1 MQRKTIRLVM
11 LPFLAILLSACSLFD
26 ETLRPE
32 PEPIVTIGPSPTW
45 TPSATW
51 TPSPTWTPTPT
62 ATHTPPPN
70 ACNPRTI
77 WPVYT
82 VIAGDTLARIA
93 SLTGS
98 TVAELTQANCRTD
111 ANRIE
116 VGQQLYV
123 PQMPAPPIP
132 SQPQQPPAQDVILTY
147 QGSINISSYARA
159 DTGNYQLRIGE
170 TITLLW
176 VGAPEPVGNAVFY
189 IVDAAGIRTEIGRD
203 INRHDGWSIQWI
215 VPAGL
220 NGQELIAEGG
230 GLGAA
235 PFNYATSA
243 PQYVYSVQ

>member
-1 MQRKTIRLVM
+1 MQRKTIRLAMLPLLVM
-11 LPFLAILLSACSLFD
+11 LLAACSLFD

-32 PEPIVTIGPSPTW
+32 PVPMVTAEPSATWTASPTW
-45 TPSATW
+45 TPS
-51 TPSPTWTPTPT
+51 PT
-62 ATHTPPPN
+62 ATHTPPVN
-70 ACNPRTI
+70 ACNPRTV
-77 WPVYT
+77 WQVYR

-93 SLTGS
+93 SRTGS
-98 TVAELTQANCRTD
+98 TVAELAQANCLID

-123 PQMPAPPIP
+123 PQIPAPPAP
-132 SQPQQPPAQDVILTY
+132 SQPQQPPTQDMILTY
-147 QGSINISSYARA
+147 QGSINISSYIQA
-159 DTGNYQLRIGE
+159 DAGNYQLRIGE

-203 INRHDGWSIQWI
+203 INRHDGWSVQWT

-235 PFNYATSA
+235 PFDYAISA
-243 PQYVYSVQ
+243 PQYVYSIR

>member
-11 LPFLAILLSACSLFD
+11 LPVLVVLLAACGLID
-26 ETLRPE
+26 EALRPE
-32 PEPIVTIGPSPTW
+32 PEPIVTTESSPTW

-51 TPSPTWTPTPT
+51 TPSPTWTLTPT
-62 ATHTPPPN
+62 ATHAPPAN
-70 ACNPRTI
+70 ACNPRTV

-82 VIAGDTLARIA
+82 VTAGDTLARIA

-98 TVAELTQANCRTD
+98 TVAELTQANCLID

-116 VGQQLYV
+116 VGQRLYV
-123 PQMPAPPIP
+123 PQLSQARPDLLPPP
-132 SQPQQPPAQDVILTY
+132 EPETILTY
-147 QGSINISSYARA
+147 QASINISSFVRA
-159 DTGNYQLRIGE
+159 DAGNYQLRIGE

-176 VGAPEPVGNAVFY
+176 VDAPEPVGGVVFY
-189 IVDAAGIRTEIGRD
+189 TVNAAGMRTEIGRD
-203 INRHDGWSIQWI
+203 INRQDGWSLVWT

-220 NGQELIAEGG
+220 NGDELIAVGS

-235 PFNYATSA
+235 PFDQAISA